1 MDTNKS
7 VFSAT
12 YRDGAFHPD
21 EPCDLPE
28 GTRAM
33 VGEILN
39 GVSPALE
46 PDPVEMYFRHALTVY
61 NSPNPTHRNGLKM
74 ETFRRLLRLLPKA
87 ERYGSGIARCT
98 AIFRRFVMRKGRR
111 VR

>member
-1 MDTNKS
+1 MKRNG

-28 GTRAM
+28 GTRVM
-33 VGEILN
+33 VGETLN

-46 PDPVEMYFRHALTVY
+46 SDPVERRRIIKALLADMKK
-61 NSPNPTHRNGLKM
+61 NPLNLASHGLSRD
-74 ETFRRLLRLLPKA
+74 ELHERRPFA
-87 ERYGSGIARCT
+87 
-98 AIFRRFVMRKGRR
+98 
-111 VR
+111 

>member
-7 VFSAT
+7 VRAT

-28 GTRAM
+28 GTRVM

-46 PDPVEMYFRHALTVY
+46 PDPVERRRIIRELLADMKK
-61 NSPNPTHRNGLKM
+61 NPLNLASHGLSRD
-74 ETFRRLLRLLPKA
+74 ELHERRPSA
-87 ERYGSGIARCT
+87 
-98 AIFRRFVMRKGRR
+98 
-111 VR
+111 